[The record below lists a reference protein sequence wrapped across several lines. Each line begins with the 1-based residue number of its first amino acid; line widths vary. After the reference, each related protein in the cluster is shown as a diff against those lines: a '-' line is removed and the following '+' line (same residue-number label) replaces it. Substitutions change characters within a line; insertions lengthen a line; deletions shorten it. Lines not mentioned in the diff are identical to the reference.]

1 MPLAFLLVVLLLL
14 VDSLHFVFA
23 RLLLL
28 RLLPISFHAIVLTV
42 SPVITILWS
51 LLLFAERP
59 SLRGLLGGAAVLP
72 GVLVVTLKRHAP
84 AVVQSSRLR
93 LLKEATN

>member
-23 RLLLL
+23 RLLL
-28 RLLPISFHAIVLTV
+28 RLLPNNFHAIVLTV

-51 LLLFAERP
+51 LRLFAERP
-59 SLRGLLGGAAVLP
+59 SLPGLLGGAAVLP

-84 AVVQSSRLR
+84 VVVQSSRLR
-93 LLKEATN
+93 LLKEATK